1 MCSSSGSNFQAVHGT
16 AICTL
21 FEGDYHFGLAA
32 FVNSLVCAGYAGTVW
47 AGYRG
52 TLPPWLN
59 QVRRLEG
66 PGEEYEA
73 ADQVRLVFL
82 PLSTPVHFTNY
93 KPQFMLDLFATHAQD
108 CGYLW
113 YFDPDIFIRCNWTF
127 FADWQQNGIAL
138 CQEIVNNILPTDSPL
153 RHKWMRIAADIGLNN
168 PRPLNHYL
176 SGGMVGVSSEHASF
190 LHLWGRIIEL
200 ARREG
205 CDLGNFMS
213 GNRELPFY
221 GSDQDA
227 LNIAAM
233 YTEHPLTTMGP
244 EAMGFVAGG
253 FTMYHAVGQKPWRG
267 SLLLRAL
274 AGVPPSGADK
284 FFLMQASFPIRAYSP
299 LRLFAKRIAC
309 AIAAFIGRFYRRR

>member
-1 MCSSSGSNFQAVHGT
+1 
-16 AICTL
+16 
-21 FEGDYHFGLAA
+21 
-32 FVNSLVCAGYAGTVW
+32 
-47 AGYRG
+47 
-52 TLPPWLN
+52 
-59 QVRRLEG
+59 
-66 PGEEYEA
+66 
-73 ADQVRLVFL
+73 
-82 PLSTPVHFTNY
+82 
-93 KPQFMLDLFATHAQD
+93 MLDLFATHAQD

-213 GNRELPFY
+213 GNRESPFY

-267 SLLLRAL
+267 SLLLEGVGRRAAFRCRQVFPN
-274 AGVPPSGADK
+274 AG
-284 FFLMQASFPIRAYSP
+284 FLSDSRYSP
-299 LRLFAKRIAC
+299 VAFVCQAHRVRYRGIHRAILPEALTERPGVKSGGRDCFSLQKRGS
-309 AIAAFIGRFYRRR
+309 FK